1 MRAQFCLSKL
11 QAKASESLYAEESR
25 QRKEIVEALA
35 KERAELESMK
45 NLRNEVQNQK
55 LLLEIQTEESNKMV
69 KELEQKIVSAVELQ
83 QNYKKERDELQME
96 RDSALREAE
105 ELRRKQGEAT
115 STHIPPF
122 FSEFS
127 SLEIEEATQN
137 FDPSLKIG
145 EGGYGSIYKGLLR
158 HTLVAI
164 KMLNAHSMQ
173 GPSEFQ
179 QEVG

>member
-1 MRAQFCLSKL
+1 M
-11 QAKASESLYAEESR
+11 YAEESR
-25 QRKEIVEALA
+25 QRKEIEEALA
-35 KERAELESMK
+35 KEREELEKMK
-45 NLRNEVQNQK
+45 NVRDEVMEELLDAQNK
-55 LLLEIQTEESNKMV
+55 KSSLETQIEESNAMI
-69 KELEQKIVSAVELQ
+69 KELEQKICSAVELL

-105 ELRRKQGEAT
+105 ELRRRQGEAT
-115 STHIPPF
+115 STVPRF
-122 FSEFS
+122 FSQFS
-127 SLEIEEATQN
+127 FLEIEEATQN

-158 HTLVAI
+158 HTQVAI
-164 KMLNAHSMQ
+164 KMLNPNSMQ

>member
-1 MRAQFCLSKL
+1 M
-11 QAKASESLYAEESR
+11 R
-25 QRKEIVEALA
+25 QRKEIEEALA
-35 KERAELESMK
+35 KEREELESMK
-45 NLRNEVQNQK
+45 KLRDEVMEELQAAQNQK
-55 LLLEIQTEESNKMV
+55 SLLETQIEESNEMV
-69 KELEQKIVSAVELQ
+69 KELEQKILSAVELL

-115 STHIPPF
+115 STHIPQF

-127 SLEIEEATQN
+127 FLEIEEATRN
-137 FDPSLKIG
+137 FDLSLKIG

-158 HTLVAI
+158 HTQVAI
-164 KMLNAHSMQ
+164 KMLNAYSMQ